1 MEPKTMQEAYRTPLN
16 QAESRKS
23 YVENHQDFVER
34 RSYRMSQPLA
44 QSVLALRTVRMPM
57 PMVKKMMTGP
67 MEPMTSARRIRPSR
81 MDRMHRRAINTLPT
95 SPGRAKY
102 SEATAPV
109 PAIMIDTTLNK
120 NKIVT
125 HSKNVP
131 MYLPQ

>member
-16 QAESRKS
+16 QAESRMS

-34 RSYRMSQPLA
+34 KSYKTSQPLA

-57 PMVKKMMTGP
+57 PMVKDD
-67 MEPMTSARRIRPSR
+67 
-81 MDRMHRRAINTLPT
+81 DRTHGADDVGQAHQAQQDGQDAQESHKHAAHVAGQGKVFRGLL
-95 SPGRAKY
+95 
-102 SEATAPV
+102 PV